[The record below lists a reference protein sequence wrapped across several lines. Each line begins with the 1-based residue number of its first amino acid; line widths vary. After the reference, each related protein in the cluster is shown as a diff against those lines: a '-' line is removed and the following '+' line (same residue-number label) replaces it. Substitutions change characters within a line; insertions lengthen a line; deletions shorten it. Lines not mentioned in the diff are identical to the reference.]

1 MSRGRRPPPRPWSE
15 IWPYA
20 AIVLTCACALER
32 DVEVAL
38 PPYER
43 QPAVEAYLTPGEPF
57 TLLLTRSSSFFDPF
71 PDDDLAYVED
81 LLLPGAEVRVRF
93 GEEEVVLREGRFVEP
108 FAGRF
113 ANYGSEALVP
123 ANFADS
129 FLLEVDLPDGTGVRA
144 GTVILPPVPIDE
156 NAVAWGQGRD
166 GDSALAS
173 LTTYVVDPDPA
184 RTNYFHKVVTHRPI
198 DSTVTQEF
206 AFSDDFADQAR
217 LSTGTDFAFRRGDT
231 VYVYLAHVDA
241 AYERYAISLLAA
253 VASNGNPF
261 AQPSPILGNVRGVGG
276 ADPLGIFTGYAYVR
290 ERVVIGE

>member
-1 MSRGRRPPPRPWSE
+1 MSRVRRRPPRRWAGA
-15 IWPYA
+15 WRYGA
-20 AIVLTCACALER
+20 LVLTCACALER

-38 PPYER
+38 PPYDR

-57 TLLLTRSSSFFDPF
+57 TLLLTRSSSFFDSF
-71 PDDDLAYVED
+71 PENDLAYLDD
-81 LLLPGAEVRVRF
+81 LLLSGAEVRVRY
-93 GEEEVVLREGRFVEP
+93 GDEEVVLTEGRYVEP

-113 ANYGSEALVP
+113 ANYGSEVLVP
-123 ANFADS
+123 ANYADS
-129 FLLEVDLPDGTGVRA
+129 FFLEIDLADGTGVRA
-144 GTVILPPVPIDE
+144 GTLILPPVPISE
-156 NAVAWGQGRD
+156 NVVSWGPPLE
-166 GDSALAS
+166 GDSVLAS
-173 LTTYVVDPDPA
+173 LTTYLVDPDPS
-184 RTNYFHKVVTHRPI
+184 RVNYFHKVVTHRPI

-206 AFSDDFADQAR
+206 AFSDEFADQAR
-217 LSTGTDFAFRRGDT
+217 LSTGTDFAFERGDT

-261 AQPSPILGNVRGVGG
+261 AQPSPILGNVRGIGG